1 MLNIKYW
8 IFEIPHL
15 KILCLHNDPPIRH
28 QCSAFPFSLYIF
40 FPRALIL
47 NKLTSSK
54 MHKLKADKLNKK
66 KLTNW
71 QADKLQDDTMTWS
84 LTLPWSLI
92 TILRL
97 LSKVYRLKCL
107 KFETKTH
114 SLTHLLTRVKSRNA
128 SPANEKT
135 SLLSLLAPKELY
147 MWYYPAL
154 TTQHHPHFEHTP
166 VLSNNFDYWCRD
178 DFVDCD
184 FYDH

>member
-1 MLNIKYW
+1 MFHDGARKCDMLWWMMTEYDHDDW
-8 IFEIPHL
+8 WL
-15 KILCLHNDPPIRH
+15 KWKWCEGWWHD
-28 QCSAFPFSLYIF
+28 
-40 FPRALIL
+40 
-47 NKLTSSK
+47 
-54 MHKLKADKLNKK
+54 DK
-66 KLTNW
+66 
-71 QADKLQDDTMTWS
+71 MTWWHDDM
-84 LTLPWSLI
+84 TLPWSLI

-128 SPANEKT
+128 SPSNKET

-147 MWYYPAL
+147 TWYYPAL

-166 VLSNNFDYWCRD
+166 VLSNNFDYWCCD

>member
-1 MLNIKYW
+1 MITMEIMMMIWWWSRPQTHPNDDDNDDNQNNFDTVKYCSMMVLENVMWCDGWWLNMIMMTDDW
-8 IFEIPHL
+8 NE
-15 KILCLHNDPPIRH
+15 NDV
-28 QCSAFPFSLYIF
+28 
-40 FPRALIL
+40 
-47 NKLTSSK
+47 KDD
-54 MHKLKADKLNKK
+54 DK
-66 KLTNW
+66 
-71 QADKLQDDTMTWS
+71 MTWWHDDM
-84 LTLPWSLI
+84 TLPWSLI
-92 TILRL
+92 TILCL

-166 VLSNNFDYWCRD
+166 VLSNNFDYWCCD

>member
-1 MLNIKYW
+1 MARLCPKTSSQAPRCASW
-8 IFEIPHL
+8 KLTSL
-15 KILCLHNDPPIRH
+15 KK
-28 QCSAFPFSLYIF
+28 A
-40 FPRALIL
+40 
-47 NKLTSSK
+47 NKLTGWQIYK
-54 MHKLKADKLNKK
+54 P
-66 KLTNW
+66 TNC
-71 QADKLQDDTMTWS
+71 KMTWWHDDM
-84 LTLPWSLI
+84 TLPWSLI

-166 VLSNNFDYWCRD
+166 VLSNNFDYWCCD

-184 FYDH
+184 FYAH

>member
-1 MLNIKYW
+1 MRK
-8 IFEIPHL
+8 L
-15 KILCLHNDPPIRH
+15 KSWQAYKLRSSKANKFTSWQIYNLQMTWWQDDKMTWWHND
-28 QCSAFPFSLYIF
+28 
-40 FPRALIL
+40 
-47 NKLTSSK
+47 
-54 MHKLKADKLNKK
+54 M
-66 KLTNW
+66 
-71 QADKLQDDTMTWS
+71 
-84 LTLPWSLI
+84 TLPWSLI

-135 SLLSLLAPKELY
+135 SLLSLLPPKELY

-166 VLSNNFDYWCRD
+166 VLSNNFDYWCCD

>member
-1 MLNIKYW
+1 MFHDGARKCDMLWWMMTEYDHDDW
-8 IFEIPHL
+8 WL
-15 KILCLHNDPPIRH
+15 KWKWC
-28 QCSAFPFSLYIF
+28 
-40 FPRALIL
+40 
-47 NKLTSSK
+47 KG
-54 MHKLKADKLNKK
+54 
-66 KLTNW
+66 W
-71 QADKLQDDTMTWS
+71 WQDDMMTWWHD
-84 LTLPWSLI
+84 PSLI

-128 SPANEKT
+128 SPANKKT

-166 VLSNNFDYWCRD
+166 VLSNNFDYWCCD